1 MESRRLFY
9 EDCHL
14 QTFTAR
20 VTDCAESDKGYLVT
34 LDATAFYPEGGGQAC
49 DTGILGNA
57 RVLDVQERDGQ
68 IWHLCDAA
76 LTVGTEV
83 TGTIDYAERF
93 RRMQQ
98 HTGEHILSGIL
109 NRRYGCHNVG
119 FHMGKEFVEVDFDT
133 TIPVEDLAD
142 IEREANEAVWKNL
155 PVKCW
160 YPSPEELPGVAYR
173 TKKALPWPVRIVQ
186 VPGYDSCA
194 CCGVHVAMT
203 GEIGLIKIVSCIKF
217 HQGVR
222 MEMVCGGPAYRYL
235 AAVWE
240 QNRQVSQAFSAK
252 MLETGSAAAKMNEA
266 LSAEKYRTAGL
277 QMQLF
282 DCIAKSYVNQENVL
296 YFSDSPLESAQI
308 RDLADRIA
316 KGCRGY
322 AAVFAPK
329 EGGFGYCMVSREG
342 NLTEFGRELTK
353 ALNGR
358 GGGKPAFQQGS
369 VTATKEEIQAFFSE
383 IGMEDK

>member
-1 MESRRLFY
+1 METRRLYY

-14 QTFTAR
+14 QSFTAR
-20 VTDCAESDKGYLVT
+20 VTQCEETAGGYIVT

-49 DTGILGNA
+49 DTGILGGV
-57 RVLDVQERDGQ
+57 RVLDVQEKDGQ
-68 IWHLCDAA
+68 ILHLCDGFLA
-76 LTVGTEV
+76 VGTEV
-83 TGTIDYAERF
+83 AGNIDYTARF
-93 RRMQQ
+93 QRMQQ

-133 TIPVEDLAD
+133 PIPAQDLAD

-155 PVKCW
+155 PVTCW
-160 YPSPEELPGVAYR
+160 VPSPEELPKVAYR

-222 MEMVCGGPAYRYL
+222 MEMVCGSPAYRYL

-252 MLETGSAAAKMNEA
+252 MLETGEAAVKMNEA
-266 LSAEKYRTAGL
+266 LAAEKYRAAGL
-277 QMQLF
+277 RMQLF
-282 DCIAKSYVNQENVL
+282 DSIAKSYANCENVL
-296 YFSDSPLESAQI
+296 HFAEEPLESAQI

-316 KGCRGY
+316 QVCGGY

-329 EGGFGYCMVSREG
+329 EGGFGYCMVSRATD
-342 NLTEFGRELTK
+342 LTATGKSLT
-353 ALNGR
+353 ATLSGR

-369 VTATKEEIQAFFSE
+369 VAANRTEIEAFFKE
-383 IGMEDK
+383 MVV

>member
-1 MESRRLFY
+1 METVRLYY
-9 EDCHL
+9 EDCHVK
-14 QTFTAR
+14 TFTAR
-20 VTDCAESDKGYLVT
+20 VMGCEETAGGFLVT

-49 DTGILGNA
+49 DTGLLGGV

-68 IWHLCDAA
+68 ILHMCDKA
-76 LTVGTEV
+76 LEIGAEV
-83 TGTIDYAERF
+83 TGTIDYEARF
-93 RRMQQ
+93 QRMQQ

-133 TIPVEDLAD
+133 PIPLEDLAD
-142 IEREANEAVWKNL
+142 VEREANEAVWRNL

-222 MEMVCGGPAYRYL
+222 MEMVCGSLAYRYL

-252 MLETGSAAAKMNEA
+252 MLETGAAAVKMNEA
-266 LSAEKYRTAGL
+266 LAAEKYRAAGL

-282 DCIAKSYVNQENVL
+282 DSVAKSYVNQENIL
-296 YFSDSPLESAQI
+296 HFSEILLESAQI

-316 KGCRGY
+316 RVCRGY

-329 EGGFGYCMVSREG
+329 EGGFGYCMVSRDTD
-342 NLTEFGRELTK
+342 LTAIGK
-353 ALNGR
+353 ALNAALSGR
-358 GGGKPAFQQGS
+358 GGGKAAFQQGS
-369 VTATKEEIQAFFSE
+369 VAATKAEIEGFFA
-383 IGMEDK
+383 GVKKGDK

>member
-1 MESRRLFY
+1 METRRLFY

-14 QTFTAR
+14 KSFTAR
-20 VTDCAESDKGYLVT
+20 VTGCEETAKGYLVT

-49 DTGILGNA
+49 DTGVLDGV
-57 RVLDVQERDGQ
+57 RVLDVQEKDGK
-68 IWHLCDAA
+68 IIHLCEVA
-76 LTVGTEV
+76 LAVGEEV
-83 TGTIDYAERF
+83 TAAIDYAERF
-93 RRMQQ
+93 QRMQQ

-119 FHMGKEFVEVDFDT
+119 FHMGKEFVEVDFDMP
-133 TIPVEDLAD
+133 IPAEDLAN

-160 YPSPEELPGVAYR
+160 YPSPEELPDVAYR
-173 TKKALPWPVRIVQ
+173 TKKALPWPVRIVEI
-186 VPGYDSCA
+186 PGYDSCA

-222 MEMVCGGPAYRYL
+222 MEMVCGAPAYRYL
-235 AAVWE
+235 AAIWE
-240 QNRQVSQAFSAK
+240 QNRQVSQVFSAK
-252 MLETGSAAAKMNEA
+252 MLETGEAAVKMNEA
-266 LSAEKYRTAGL
+266 LAAEKYRAAGL
-277 QMQLF
+277 RMQLF
-282 DCIAKSYVNQENVL
+282 DSIAKSYANQENVL
-296 YFSDSPLESAQI
+296 HFVDTTLESAQI

-316 KGCRGY
+316 QVCGGY

-329 EGGFGYCMVSREG
+329 EVGFGYCIVSRSSDLSALG
-342 NLTEFGRELTK
+342 K
-353 ALNGR
+353 AMTAALSGR

-369 VTATKEEIQAFFSE
+369 VAATKAQIEDFFA
-383 IGMEDK
+383 KQTT